1 MSQKGF
7 IVTWCVL
14 RRPNEG
20 GRGAVVGRKPRSLS
34 IRYLSDTHRYGFS
47 QICHLIILMHN
58 VYVVVFFKCFVRH
71 GFSEGGRR
79 RPNEFGEALEDGNYA
94 SDDNE

>member
-1 MSQKGF
+1 
-7 IVTWCVL
+7 
-14 RRPNEG
+14 
-20 GRGAVVGRKPRSLS
+20 
-34 IRYLSDTHRYGFS
+34 
-47 QICHLIILMHN
+47 MHN